1 MAKRN
6 LYGRKQNPFKILLY
20 IVAVLL
26 LLGGIAY
33 LVMCSREK
41 KESFQQQIKTMEADE
56 TEYAAPPREKET
68 ETESEAEKQ
77 TSASDEKKPSAIGEN
92 DKKETDAV
100 TETESETETETES
113 EPMPQAA
120 KEKQI
125 LLLNASGSDGVAAR
139 WKTKL
144 TREGYKKV
152 AIASYPG
159 SSIEQTRIYV
169 KEEAEADE
177 IKKLFAQPWVTTDE
191 FTARVEDLPDS
202 VEDPEDIEIYI
213 VIGIKDK

>member
-56 TEYAAPPREKET
+56 TESVAPPREKET
-68 ETESEAEKQ
+68 ETESEAEEQ
-77 TSASDEKKPSAIGEN
+77 TSASDEKKPICEFGEN

-113 EPMPQAA
+113 EP
-120 KEKQI
+120 
-125 LLLNASGSDGVAAR
+125 VR
-139 WKTKL
+139 
-144 TREGYKKV
+144 
-152 AIASYPG
+152 PG
-159 SSIEQTRIYV
+159 SQG
-169 KEEAEADE
+169 KADPPAECE
-177 IKKLFAQPWVTTDE
+177 RKRRRGGP
-191 FTARVEDLPDS
+191 VEDKTDKR
-202 VEDPEDIEIYI
+202 
-213 VIGIKDK
+213 GIQKGGDRQLSRIFH